1 VTLLASHRMHE
12 EGGDRPECS
21 RDNPI
26 HPQKEFEM
34 NGKRTRKVA
43 TVVGMTALLAA
54 LTVPT
59 SLPAAA
65 VDVPD
70 QVLAWNQHAY
80 NELIVVTPP
89 PLNAPPAAAIHL
101 AIVHGAI
108 YDAVNAIDGGHEPYL
123 GSPSA
128 SSSYSEDAAAA
139 TAGYRMLQFLLPSD
153 RDDELLGYH
162 QASLAAILGAGVAQA
177 DVDGGVAV
185 GEAAAASMV
194 TARTN
199 DGRYGPPVT
208 DPAFFFTEG
217 TGAGDW
223 RNLVAPLSPMGNNF
237 KWVGNVKPFLIE
249 DATDFATAG
258 PKGLESGAYAAE
270 WEQVRSLG
278 ASTSTT
284 RTADQSAIALFWADH
299 TTAMWTR
306 IARQVSERQGLT
318 STENARYFAMLYL
331 TVSDALIA
339 CFEDK
344 ERHSFWR
351 PQTAI
356 QFAGIDGN
364 SATTADST
372 WTSFIGNP
380 PYSDHPS
387 GANCAGSAFVG
398 TLQDFFG
405 TDRMSFSATRSSSPI
420 GAITRSYTRFSQ
432 ARREVKFARVYA
444 GIHFMSADAQ
454 AVNLG
459 RKVAN
464 YRQEHFFPPA

>member
-1 VTLLASHRMHE
+1 MN
-12 EGGDRPECS
+12 DRG
-21 RDNPI
+21 R
-26 HPQKEFEM
+26 
-34 NGKRTRKVA
+34 RKVA

-70 QVLAWNQHAY
+70 QVMAWNQHAY
-80 NELIVVTPP
+80 NELIVTTPA

-108 YDAVNAIDGGHEPYL
+108 YDAVNAIDGGYEPYL

-128 SSSYSEDAAAA
+128 TSTASEGAAAA
-139 TAGYRMLQFLLPSD
+139 AAGYRMLQYLLPSD
-153 RDDELLGYH
+153 RDDELLAYYE
-162 QASLAAILGAGVAQA
+162 ASLQAILDAGVSQT
-177 DVDGGVAV
+177 DVDDGVTV
-185 GEAAAASMV
+185 GDAAAAAMV
-194 TARTN
+194 TARTG
-199 DGRYGPPVT
+199 DGRYGPPNT
-208 DPAFFFTEG
+208 DPAYFFTEG
-217 TGAGDW
+217 TGPGDW
-223 RNLVAPLSPMGNNF
+223 RNIAGALNPAGNNF

-249 DATDFATAG
+249 DATDFATNG
-258 PKGLESGAYAAE
+258 PKDLGSEAYAAE
-270 WEQVRSLG
+270 WQQVKSLG
-278 ASTSTT
+278 STTSTT
-284 RTADQSAIALFWADH
+284 RTVDQSKMALFWADH

-306 IARQVSERQGLT
+306 IARQISAQQGLS
-318 STENARYFAMLYL
+318 STENARYFATLYL

-356 QFAGIDGN
+356 QLANIDGN
-364 SATTADST
+364 PATTADAT

-387 GANCAGSAFVG
+387 GANCAASAFVG
-398 TLQDFFG
+398 TFQDFFG
-405 TDRMSFSATRSSSPI
+405 TDRMSFDATRLSSPM
-420 GAITRSYTRFSQ
+420 GSITRSFTRFSQ

-454 AVNLG
+454 AIG
-459 RKVAN
+459 IGSKVAD
-464 YRQEHFFPPA
+464 YRQEHYFQPA